1 MGVNNPAVPAPGGAR
16 RERLRFAGFQFDRMP
31 DGHCRAH
38 VTLEQTP
45 GVPIE
50 GDASGL
56 GSDAGALRCAAE
68 ATLQAI
74 ERAVSERVTFE
85 LLGVKAIRAF
95 DAVVIIVSISTHGDG
110 PPHRLVG
117 SYLAEENSARGA
129 AVAVLNAT
137 NRLLGNMVAR
147 DAR

>member
-1 MGVNNPAVPAPGGAR
+1 MAPSDAGVPPSPGAR

-31 DGHCRAH
+31 DGHCRAQ
-38 VTLEQTP
+38 VTLEQIA
-45 GVPIE
+45 GVPIV

-68 ATLQAI
+68 ATLHAI
-74 ERAVSERVTFE
+74 QRSVQDRVTFE

-95 DAVVIIVSISTHGDG
+95 DAVVIIVSISSHGEG
-110 PPHRLVG
+110 APHRLVG

-147 DAR
+147 DAT